1 MATGT
6 LRLSGGYSQ
15 RTPGR
20 RSRDAG
26 KRSRDGGVVALI
38 WDGERLM
45 ICQCLATLD
54 FCPFC
59 PADRA
64 LLILIQKEAGTE

>member
-1 MATGT
+1 M
-6 LRLSGGYSQ
+6 RLSGGYSQ

-26 KRSRDGGVVALI
+26 KRSRDGGVVVLI
-38 WDGERLM
+38 WDEERLM
-45 ICQCLATLD
+45 ICQHPAGLD
-54 FCPFC
+54 NYPFC